1 MTLCPPC
8 ERAPMRSRSH
18 VASDNRRSAMIRL
31 NVNGK
36 PRDIDVAKDTPLL
49 WTLRDVLNMTGTKFG
64 CGAGLCG
71 ACPIQ
76 IDGHPSRPFI
86 PPVSAPAGKRDTTLE
101 ALGGTPPR

>member
-18 VASDNRRSAMIRL
+18 VAGNNRRSAMIRL

-36 PRDIDVAKDTPLL
+36 PGDIDVAKDTPLL
-49 WTLRDVLNMTGTKFG
+49 WALRDALNMTGTKFG

-71 ACPIQ
+71 ACTIQ
-76 IDGHPSRPFI
+76 IDGQPTRSCI
-86 PPVSAPAGKRDTTLE
+86 TPVSAAAGKGLPPTQ
-101 ALGGTPPR
+101 AGGAT

>member
-18 VASDNRRSAMIRL
+18 VASNNRRSAMIRL

-36 PRDIDVAKDTPLL
+36 PGDIDVPNDTPLL
-49 WTLRDVLNMTGTKFG
+49 WALRDVLNMTGTKFG

-71 ACPIQ
+71 ACRSEEHTSELQ
-76 IDGHPSRPFI
+76 SHVNLVCRLL
-86 PPVSAPAGKRDTTLE
+86 LE
-101 ALGGTPPR
+101 KKKKII